1 MYNKV
6 KKALIGMG
14 YVFNEFE
21 RVEFSN
27 GVVLGTCLETKKCFG
42 KKVYLE
48 ITGDGKLEMWGE
60 AGNHLFTISKKET
73 YLMMF
78 ELGWIMRD

>member
-14 YVFNEFE
+14 YVINEFE
-21 RVEFSN
+21 RAEFSN
-27 GVVLGTCLETKKCFG
+27 GVVIGRGFRIEKRIG
-42 KKVYLE
+42 ENVYLE
-48 ITGDGKLEMWGE
+48 ITGDGELEMWGE
-60 AGNHLFTISKKET
+60 AGDYLFTIYKKET

-78 ELGWIMRD
+78 ELGWILRG

>member
-6 KKALIGMG
+6 KKALNDMG
-14 YVFNEFE
+14 YGFNEFE

-27 GVVLGTCLETKKCFG
+27 GVVIGMGFRTEKHFG
-42 KKVYLE
+42 EKVYVE
-48 ITGDGKLEMWGE
+48 ITGDGEIEVWGE
-60 AGNHLFTISKKET
+60 AGNHLFTIHKKET

>member
-14 YVFNEFE
+14 YVIN
-21 RVEFSN
+21 EFSN
-27 GVVLGTCLETKKCFG
+27 GVVIGRGFRIEKRIG
-42 KKVYLE
+42 ENVYLE
-48 ITGDGKLEMWGE
+48 ITGDGELEMRGE
-60 AGNHLFTISKKET
+60 AGDYLFTIYKKET

-78 ELGWIMRD
+78 ELGWILRG